1 MENIGFIVALV
12 IAVLVIVVLAKT
24 AVIVPQQNAFVV
36 ERLGKYSRTIK
47 AGFHILVPFV
57 ERSAYKHSLKEHAFD
72 IEEQH
77 CITRDNVQVGVDGVL
92 YMQVMDPERAS
103 YGIGVPS

>member
-24 AVIVPQQNAFVV
+24 ALIVPQQNAFVV
-36 ERLGKYSRTIK
+36 ERLGKYSRTLK

-57 ERSAYKHSLKEHAFD
+57 
-72 IEEQH
+72 
-77 CITRDNVQVGVDGVL
+77 
-92 YMQVMDPERAS
+92 
-103 YGIGVPS
+103 